1 MGAALAGRLGR
12 ARRALPAGQWPLG
25 LRRAHGLRGLRR
37 GEARGALGSPSWG
50 EVAGSGAS
58 RERRCS
64 ASAGDVAAARGAAPG
79 GLGPVSGGLKG
90 ERHLLV
96 MVHGLFGRPRDWR
109 HFVEEL
115 QRSGV
120 VGAGGGSAC
129 LSAQATEGLALSTAL
144 TAAGSG

>member
-58 RERRCS
+58 RERRGS

-109 HFVEEL
+109 HVVEEL